1 MWNRNASQVNRSMPN
16 QINYNL
22 QYPVTLKHKEHV
34 YVTKIDLYIEAA
46 LILYLGT
53 SLMFLLDNK
62 KTGKRLLHLY
72 GRHNKK

>member
-1 MWNRNASQVNRSMPN
+1 MPN

-22 QYPVTLKHKEHV
+22 QYRVTLKHKEHV

-53 SLMFLLDNK
+53 SLMFFWIIK
-62 KTGKRLLHLY
+62 KPVKGY
-72 GRHNKK
+72 YICMEA

>member
-1 MWNRNASQVNRSMPN
+1 MPN

-62 KTGKRLLHLY
+62 KTVKGYYICMDAITKSRF
-72 GRHNKK
+72 